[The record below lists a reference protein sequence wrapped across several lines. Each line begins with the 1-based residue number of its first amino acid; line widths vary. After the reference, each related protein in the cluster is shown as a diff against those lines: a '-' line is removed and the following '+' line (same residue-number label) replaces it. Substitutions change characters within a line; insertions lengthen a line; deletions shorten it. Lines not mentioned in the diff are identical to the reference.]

1 MEDGTPP
8 KGAGKSFSGLLD
20 DAARRTESLLCIG
33 LDPHGADL
41 PEPTA
46 GAAREFCL
54 RLISETE
61 GLAMAYKPNAAFF
74 EVLGPAGWA
83 ALGQVI
89 AAVPKGIPVIL
100 DAKRG
105 DIASTADAYARSAF
119 ELLGASAVTLSPYL
133 GYDSLTPFLRDPC
146 RGVFLLCKTSNPG
159 SGDLQDLLLADGD
172 AVYERVA
179 RLAQQWNQNDNVALV
194 AGATHPEALA
204 RIRALAP
211 DLWFLA
217 PGVGAQGGDLE
228 LCLHAGLR
236 ADGLGM
242 LIPVSRAVARAASPR
257 KAAEALRDEIRR
269 VQGGCGA
276 SFDSAAA
283 RLRSGCGDS
292 AAARLRSGC
301 PDSAAT
307 QLRSGCGDSAAA
319 RLRSGC
325 LGDSVTPP
333 PSESTAATLLRSREA
348 SAEPAAVPAALADG
362 ILAAGC
368 VKFGQFTLKSGLQS
382 PIYVDLRQLVS
393 HPALLAEAGRAY
405 VHVLR
410 GLTFDRIA
418 ALPYAAL
425 PIGTAVSL
433 AGGWPMIY
441 PRREAKSYGTA
452 AAIEGDRHPGERVV
466 VIDDLA
472 TTGGSKFEAIEKLE
486 RAGLVV
492 KDVVVL
498 IDRESGAQ
506 EALAAAGYRLH
517 SVVRLTDLLDY
528 WALTGAVAPEQIAAA
543 RQFISESRQN
553 V

>member
-1 MEDGTPP
+1 MGE
-8 KGAGKSFSGLLD
+8 GKTFNALLD
-20 DAARRTESLLCIG
+20 DAARRTDSLLCVG
-33 LDPHGADL
+33 LDPHGGDL
-41 PEPTA
+41 REMTA
-46 GAAREFCL
+46 EAAREFCL
-54 RLISETE
+54 RLIAETE

-83 ALGQVI
+83 ALGEVI
-89 AAVPKGIPVIL
+89 AAVPKDIPVIL

-133 GYDSLTPFLRDPC
+133 GLDSLTPFLKDPC
-146 RGVFLLCKTSNPG
+146 RGAFLLCKTSNPG
-159 SGDLQDLLLADGD
+159 SGDLQDLLLGDGD
-172 AVYERVA
+172 VVYEKVA
-179 RLAQQWNQNDNVALV
+179 RLAQQWNQNSNVALV
-194 AGATHPEALA
+194 AGATHPQALA

-217 PGVGAQGGDLE
+217 PGVGAQGGNLE
-228 LCLHAGLR
+228 LSLRAGLR

-257 KAAEALRDEIRR
+257 RAAEVLRDEIRR
-269 VQGGCGA
+269 VQAGCGA
-276 SFDSAAA
+276 SFDSAAM
-283 RLRSGCGDS
+283 
-292 AAARLRSGC
+292 RLRSGC
-301 PDSAAT
+301 PDSTAM
-307 QLRSGCGDSAAA
+307 
-319 RLRSGC
+319 RLQAYGTRA
-325 LGDSVTPP
+325 
-333 PSESTAATLLRSREA
+333 ES
-348 SAEPAAVPAALADG
+348 AAVPAALADG

-382 PIYVDLRQLVS
+382 PIYMDLRQLVS

-405 VHVLR
+405 AHVLR

-418 ALPYAAL
+418 ALPYAGL

-441 PRREAKSYGTA
+441 PRRETKSYGTA
-452 AAIEGDRHPGERVV
+452 AAIEGEHHPGERVV

-492 KDVVVL
+492 EDVVVL

-506 EALAAAGYRLH
+506 EALAAAGYTFH
-517 SVVRLTDLLDY
+517 PIVRLTDLLDH
-528 WALTGAVAPEQIAAA
+528 WALAGAVAPEQIEAV
-543 RQFISESRQN
+543 RQFISQGRQN
-553 V
+553 A

>member
-1 MEDGTPP
+1 MEDGTPS
-8 KGAGKSFSGLLD
+8 KGAGKSFSALLD
-20 DAARRTESLLCIG
+20 HAARRTDSLLCIG

-41 PEPTA
+41 PELTA
-46 GAAREFCL
+46 DAAREFCL
-54 RLISETE
+54 RLIAETE
-61 GLAMAYKPNAAFF
+61 GVAMAYKPNAAFF
-74 EVLGPAGWA
+74 EALGPAGWA
-83 ALGQVI
+83 VLGDVI
-89 AAVPKGIPVIL
+89 AAVPEGIPVIL

-133 GYDSLTPFLRDPC
+133 GSDSLTPFLRDPC

-159 SGDLQDLLLADGD
+159 SGDLQDLLLAGGD
-172 AVYERVA
+172 VVYERVA
-179 RLAQQWNQNDNVALV
+179 RLAQRWNQNDNVALV
-194 AGATHPEALA
+194 AGATHPEALE

-211 DLWFLA
+211 GLWFLA

-228 LCLHAGLR
+228 ASLRAGLR

-269 VQGGCGA
+269 VQAGLGA

-283 RLRSGCGDS
+283 
-292 AAARLRSGC
+292 
-301 PDSAAT
+301 

-319 RLRSGC
+319 QPSAGAVAVR
-325 LGDSVTPP
+325 P
-333 PSESTAATLLRSREA
+333 PSHGTCTEFAAI
-348 SAEPAAVPAALADG
+348 PAALADG

-368 VKFGQFTLKSGLQS
+368 VRFGQFTLKSGLQS
-382 PIYVDLRQLVS
+382 PVYLDLRQLVS

-405 VHVLR
+405 VQVLR

-452 AAIEGDRHPGERVV
+452 AAVEGVYHPGERVV

-486 RAGLVV
+486 QVGLVV
-492 KDVVVL
+492 EDVVVL

-517 SVVRLTDLLDY
+517 PVMRFTGLLDY
-528 WALTGAVAPEQIAAA
+528 WALAGAVAPEQIAAA
-543 RQFISESRQN
+543 RRFISESRQN
-553 V
+553 A

>member
-20 DAARRTESLLCIG
+20 DAARRTDSLLCIG

-54 RLISETE
+54 RLIAETE

-276 SFDSAAA
+276 SF
-283 RLRSGCGDS
+283 
-292 AAARLRSGC
+292 
-301 PDSAAT
+301 
-307 QLRSGCGDSAAA
+307 DSAAA